1 MSVVSV
7 PLSALFVIQVMSQVM
22 EYVCLQLAAL
32 LVNSSTVELVLIVA
46 LLAPSQLALNVSD
59 HVLRTTIT
67 ETDSAI

>member
-7 PLSALFVIQVMSQVM
+7 PLSALFVIQVMSQIM
-22 EYVCLQLAAL
+22 EYVSLQLAAL

-59 HVLRTTIT
+59 HALRTTIT